1 MTDRAPGGP
10 DHSMHEERPDPRSF
24 PDEPAM
30 RVPTVLVLSLLL
42 ARPVVA
48 EDPAPAEPQQEQTTE
63 EKLEALEQKVK
74 ILERKEELAK
84 EAADAAAPD
93 AVTVTAGKEGF
104 TLRGGGG
111 AYLLRLRGYVQADG
125 RFGDALTDTFL
136 IRRARPILEGS
147 AGKYLDFRLMTD
159 FGQGQATV
167 QDAWLDVKLAPW
179 FKVRAGKMKPPVGL
193 ERLQS
198 GADLLFVERAHPTS
212 LVPNR
217 DVGIELHGD
226 VERAH
231 LAWSLGGFNGTV
243 DGGSSDIDT
252 GDSKDLAARI
262 FFTLFKSLGVG
273 VGASGG
279 SNHGTAT
286 ATGLPTYRTTP
297 QVAFFSYRS
306 GVVADGD
313 RRRVV
318 PQATWYRGRFGGMA
332 EYAISEQE
340 VALGATTAELENR
353 AWQVAG
359 SFALTGD
366 QPSYR
371 GISPRKPFDPE
382 AHAWGA
388 LELKLRYT
396 ALEVDDAAF
405 PVFADPATAA
415 RTATTWSGGITWTMT
430 RNLKAYL
437 DYETTS
443 FEGGAAAGDRE
454 DENAVLGRLQVSF

>member
-1 MTDRAPGGP
+1 
-10 DHSMHEERPDPRSF
+10 
-24 PDEPAM
+24 M
-30 RVPTVLVLSLLL
+30 RVPVACVLSLVL
-42 ARPVVA
+42 AGPVLGQDEA
-48 EDPAPAEPQQEQTTE
+48 STSPE

-84 EAADAAAPD
+84 EAAEAAAPD
-93 AVTVTAGKEGF
+93 AVTVTAGKDGF
-104 TLRGGGG
+104 TVRGAGG
-111 AYLLRLRGYVQADG
+111 AYVLRLRGYVQADA

-217 DVGIELHGD
+217 DVGVELHGD

-243 DGGSSDIDT
+243 DGGSSDLDT
-252 GDSKDLAARI
+252 GDSKDVAARV
-262 FFTLFKSLGVG
+262 FFTFFKSLGVG

-286 ATGLPTYRTTP
+286 ATGLATYRTTP
-297 QVAFFSYRS
+297 QVAFFSYRT
-306 GVVADGD
+306 GVVADGN
-313 RRRVV
+313 RQRLV

-332 EYAISEQE
+332 EYALSRQE
-340 VALGATTAELENR
+340 VALDASTAELENK

-359 SFALTGD
+359 SLALTD
-366 QPSYR
+366 DPPSYR
-371 GISPRKPFDPE
+371 GISPRKPFDPPTG
-382 AHAWGA
+382 AWGS

-396 ALEVDDAAF
+396 VLEVDADTF

-415 RTATTWSGGITWTMT
+415 RTATTWSGGFTWTLT